1 MIAELVETWR
11 LTDGRLL
18 SADIN
23 RGSYPTADIETA
35 LDHATDAMSVETDDP
50 EGYAIPLF
58 DPDTPKPTA
67 EFVVYRP
74 EREQLGWHD
83 TSFGV
88 GGTERFTDASDLAA
102 TEIGH
107 RLRFWIPENRPGISA
122 AVTDD
127 DLPPRSIEPSDPLDS
142 DATADF
148 FDGLLDFVRSERD
161 SELVSNQ
168 SSFER
173 HDPEKRL
180 HRPEVTGPFERIGG
194 IDRSA
199 ERSGTGR
206 SGAGRSGAGQS
217 GTGRSGAGQSGA
229 EGSATS
235 RSADTGGPD
244 DGTYRYRLPGVSPG
258 HVDLRGDHSLF
269 AGNWCLADAQHPA
282 FPIPVRLSAV
292 EDPHVSVQPQWERI
306 DDSATV
312 RDRLAEGERLWLA
325 PLLNPVPFDRRL
337 AGIESVRADER
348 KRELLTGNRSLR
360 FSANRYDLPESD
372 VDLNRHQHDALIW
385 ADGADDVVCLHGP
398 PGTGKSR
405 TLTAY
410 VQCAVENGQSVLVTA
425 HSNQAVDN
433 LLVGESSLA
442 EPEPQTLHAFAQRG
456 DLSVARLGQ
465 HSRNAV
471 VEREYVGESVAAA
484 DVVAAT
490 TSGAAAFDTDEFDV
504 AVVDEATQ
512 ASRPATLI
520 AFDAARKLVLA
531 GDHRQ
536 LPPYTADET
545 TGEEALR
552 PSLFETLLDRYGEAV
567 AVTLRRQYRMNE
579 TIAEFPSRA
588 FYDGW
593 LETADRNRTWTVG
606 DRPPVAGIDVSGTER
621 QHSGGYSYRND
632 REAEVV
638 AAEVAELLDA
648 LDPTEI
654 GVVTP
659 YTAQQTAIRESLAGH
674 ETIGGSDAEQ
684 VAVDTVDSVQGSE
697 REAVVVSFVR
707 SNDDGESGFLSFPE
721 EGPRRLNVALTRAR
735 KRLVLVGNWDTL
747 SATAGGDG
755 STDSCAGVY
764 AELADWLREAG
775 QMRSVGG
782 E

>member
-11 LTDGRLL
+11 LADGRLL
-18 SADIN
+18 SADID

-35 LDHATDAMSVETDDP
+35 LDYATDAMSVETDDP

-58 DPDTPKPTA
+58 DPDTPKPTG

-74 EREQLGWHD
+74 DREQLGWHD
-83 TSFGV
+83 IGFGV

-127 DLPPRSIEPSDPLDS
+127 DLPPRTIDPSDPLDG
-142 DATADF
+142 DEAAEF

-161 SELVSNQ
+161 SEIVSNR
-168 SSFER
+168 SSYER
-173 HDPEKRL
+173 HDAEDRL
-180 HRPEVTGPFERIGG
+180 HRPEVTGAFERVGG
-194 IDRSA
+194 IDRGA
-199 ERSGTGR
+199 ERSGT
-206 SGAGRSGAGQS
+206 
-217 GTGRSGAGQSGA
+217 
-229 EGSATS
+229 S
-235 RSADTGGPD
+235 RSTDTRGPD
-244 DGTYRYRLPGVSPG
+244 DGTYRYRLPDVSPE
-258 HVDLRGDHSLF
+258 HADLRGEHSLF
-269 AGNWCLADAQHPA
+269 AGNWCLADAQHSA

-292 EDPHVSVQPQWERI
+292 EDPHVSLQPQWERI
-306 DDSATV
+306 DDPATV

-337 AGIESVRADER
+337 GGIESVRADDR
-348 KRELLTGNRSLR
+348 KHDLLTGNRPLR
-360 FSANRYDLPESD
+360 FSANRYNLPESA

-410 VQCAVENGQSVLVTA
+410 VQCAVEKGQSVLVTA

-433 LLVGESSLA
+433 LLVGESTPA
-442 EPEPQTLHAFAQRG
+442 EPEAQTLHAFAQQG
-456 DLSVARLGQ
+456 DLSIARLGQ
-465 HSRNAV
+465 HSRNTV
-471 VEREYVGESVAAA
+471 VEQEYVGESVAAA

-490 TSGAAAFDTDEFDV
+490 TSGAAAFDTDQFDV

-520 AFDAARKLVLA
+520 AFDAAQKLVLA

-552 PSLFETLLDRYGEAV
+552 PSLFETLLDRYGDDI
-567 AVTLRRQYRMNE
+567 AVTLRRQYRMHE
-579 TIAEFPSRA
+579 TIAAFPSRA

-606 DRPPVAGIDVSGTER
+606 DRPAVTGIDVSGAER
-621 QHSGGYSYRND
+621 QHSGGYSHRND
-632 REAEVV
+632 REAEIV
-638 AAEVAELLDA
+638 AREVAELLGA

-659 YTAQQTAIRESLAGH
+659 YTAQQTAIRESLADH
-674 ETIGGSDAEQ
+674 ETIDGPDAER

-707 SNDDGESGFLSFPE
+707 SNDEGESGFLAFPE

-735 KRLVLVGNWDTL
+735 KRLVLVGDWDTL
-747 SATAGGDG
+747 SATATHRDPAA
-755 STDSCAGVY
+755 SCADVY
-764 AELADWLREAG
+764 GDLADWLRDG
-775 QMRSVGG
+775 GRMRSVGG